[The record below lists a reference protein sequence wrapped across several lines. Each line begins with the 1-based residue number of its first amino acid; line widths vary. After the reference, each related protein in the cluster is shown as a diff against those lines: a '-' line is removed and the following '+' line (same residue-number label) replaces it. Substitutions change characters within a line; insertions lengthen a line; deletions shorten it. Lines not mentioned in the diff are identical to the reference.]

1 MKARSSSVETSTVS
15 EPTGV
20 VEISQESLN
29 GFFAAQIETAAQ
41 RQGVA
46 LTDFT
51 KSYVVKLLMDHGQG
65 ASPLHGKDS
74 ESLAMLYLRSQQATA
89 EERIQIL
96 RRLGDAALCVS
107 GFFADSLNRK
117 VVDVEY
123 YIDMGGGAY
132 GTLASIFGRR
142 RNAEVFSG
150 LYDELANKFA
160 DLVEVLN
167 DVSEGSSVQN
177 QSMLRLY
184 DRWMKT
190 GSDRIHRM
198 LCDKGIVPNRTW
210 TKTEQ

>member
-1 MKARSSSVETSTVS
+1 MKIIPERHSSSINQEATLS
-15 EPTGV
+15 
-20 VEISQESLN
+20 ISNESMA
-29 GFFAAQIETAAQ
+29 GFFTAQIEGAAQ
-41 RQGVA
+41 RQRVE

-51 KSYVVKLLMDHGQG
+51 KSYVVKLLLDYGQSG
-65 ASPLHGKDS
+65 TLHSGPES
-74 ESLAMLYLRSQQATA
+74 ETLAMLYLRSQQASP

-96 RRLGDAALCVS
+96 RRLGDVALCIS

-117 VVDVEY
+117 VVDVDY

-132 GTLASIFGRR
+132 GALASIFGRR

-150 LYDELANKFA
+150 LYDELGKKFGG
-160 DLVEVLN
+160 LVEVLN

-190 GSDRIHRM
+190 GSERIHRM
-198 LCDKGIVPNRTW
+198 LCEKGIVPSKNW
-210 TKTEQ
+210 MKTEQ